1 MKQKG
6 ILLHISSLPGDFGI
20 GDFGPTAL
28 DFATLIK
35 EQGYDIWQILPLN
48 HPGYGNSPYNP
59 ISAFALNPLLVSP
72 ELLYEAGLI
81 DLPALKNARIP
92 ASNRIHFDEVTRVKT
107 KLLEQAADAYLKRH
121 DLDSFIQTNAPWLKP
136 YIAFVLLDHLY
147 DSPHWSSWPLQHRT
161 YSEELWQELL
171 HDFGHQMRIQ
181 AAIQAILQEQ
191 LSALSQGLKAIGIQ
205 LWGDLPIY
213 LSYHSAELWAHPEL
227 FYLDEHGLRQRVA
240 GVPPDAFSEDGQL
253 WGNPIYRWDEKQN
266 EVFQLFEQRISASM
280 DYVERLR
287 LDHFIGYVN
296 HWSIDCPVDPTTSK
310 PQLPTDAKAGSW
322 LPTPGEQLFERLLQK
337 YPAKRFIA
345 EDLGIL
351 TPNVCEVRD
360 RLGFDGMIILQFCWQ
375 DCHPDVE
382 HFPANRIIYTGTH
395 DNPTTRQWFEEL
407 DPESQEYR
415 HFVDY
420 MQHRREDPRFEN
432 VMDEGP
438 RATNAAD
445 LMMQV
450 AINSGCETCIFPMQ
464 DLLNLGAEARMN
476 IPGTP
481 LGNWEWRIEWE
492 L

>member
-6 ILLHISSLPGDFGI
+6 VLLHISSLPGDFGI
-20 GDFGPTAL
+20 GDFGPAAL
-28 DFATLIK
+28 DFAALIK
-35 EQGYDIWQILPLN
+35 DQGYSIWQILPLN
-48 HPGYGNSPYNP
+48 HPGHGNSPYNP
-59 ISAFALNPLLVSP
+59 ISAFALNPLLASP
-72 ELLYEAGLI
+72 ELLYDADLI
-81 DLPALKNARIP
+81 DLTALEATRIP
-92 ASNRIHFDEVTRVKT
+92 TSNHIHFDGVNRVKT
-107 KLLEQAADAYLKRH
+107 RLLEQAASAYLKRN
-121 DLDSFIQTNAPWLKP
+121 DVTPFIQANAFWLKP
-136 YIAFVLLDHLY
+136 YITFVILDHLY
-147 DSPHWSSWPLQHRT
+147 DSLHWSTWPEQHRS
-161 YSEELWQELL
+161 YSEKLWKELQK
-171 HDFGHQMRIQ
+171 DFAHQMQAQ

-191 LSALSQGLKAIGIQ
+191 LSAFSQGLKRLDIQ

-227 FYLDEHGLRQRVA
+227 FYLDERGLRQRVA

-253 WGNPIYRWDEKQN
+253 WGNPIYRWDERKE
-266 EVFQLFEQRISASM
+266 EVFQLFEQRISANL
-280 DYVERLR
+280 DYVQRLR

-296 HWSIDCPVDPTTSK
+296 HWSIDCPIDPATGE
-310 PQLPTDAKAGSW
+310 PQMPTDAKAGTW

-337 YPAKRFIA
+337 YPANRFIA

-351 TPNVCEVRD
+351 TPEVCEVRD
-360 RLGFDGMIILQFCWQ
+360 RLGFEGMIILQFCWQ
-375 DCHPDVE
+375 DGHPDVE
-382 HFPANRIIYTGTH
+382 QFPADRIIYTGTH

-420 MQHRREDPRFEN
+420 LQHRRADPRFKD
-432 VMDEGP
+432 VMEDGP
-438 RATNAAD
+438 SATNAAD

-450 AINSGCETCIFPMQ
+450 AINSGCETCIFPVQ

-481 LGNWEWRIEWE
+481 LGNWEWRIERE